1 MKIIGTREEINYI
14 NRLILN
20 DYDVECEE
28 CPVFE
33 QCEGS
38 DQESNQARCGNVIW
52 DFIEVE
58 EVTE

>member
-14 NRLILN
+14 HSLILN

-33 QCEGS
+33 QCEEGS
-38 DQESNQARCGNVIW
+38 QDRCGNVIW
-52 DFIEVE
+52 NFVEVE